1 MKMERNELV
10 KMINSALAEEFE
22 IEESVITPSGS
33 IKDTLEL
40 DSLSLV
46 DLIAL
51 MEHKTGVKIPGSDVT
66 KILTFDALY
75 DYIAERM

>member
-1 MKMERNELV
+1 MERSELV

-22 IEESVITPSGS
+22 IEESEITPSAS

-51 MEHKTGVKIPGSDVT
+51 MEQKTGVKIPGSDVT
-66 KILTFDALY
+66 KILNFDALY

>member
-1 MKMERNELV
+1 MERSELV

-22 IEESVITPSGS
+22 IEESEITPSAS

-51 MEHKTGVKIPGSDVT
+51 MEQKTGVKIPGYDVT
-66 KILTFDALY
+66 KILNFDALY

>member
-1 MKMERNELV
+1 MERSELV

-22 IEESVITPSGS
+22 IEESEITPSAS

-51 MEHKTGVKIPGSDVT
+51 MEQKTGVKIPGSDVT
-66 KILTFDALY
+66 KILSFDALY